1 MSRVLTDSFTHVY
14 AKCENRHLCSIND
27 NFFKI
32 KAFCFI
38 SQNPLDKL
46 RYSLVFTKFRVF
58 LWVANFQGLTVG
70 FACLLTL
77 SNFHHWIHMSNQ
89 EYRVFHS
96 SGYLSLV
103 GIPNTR
109 IFLLCDCETYFGR
122 CLISPSPPS
131 NTKHSVNLYHAL
143 IPMSCDVSCINTM
156 QCHCMYLMLHV

>member
-1 MSRVLTDSFTHVY
+1 M
-14 AKCENRHLCSIND
+14 
-27 NFFKI
+27 
-32 KAFCFI
+32 
-38 SQNPLDKL
+38 
-46 RYSLVFTKFRVF
+46 F

-77 SNFHHWIHMSNQ
+77 SNFHHWIYMSNQ

-96 SGYLSLV
+96 SGYLTLV

-122 CLISPSPPS
+122 CPILPSPPS

-143 IPMSCDVSCINTM
+143 IPMSCDVSCINAM
-156 QCHCMYLMLHV
+156 QCHCMCNASKYTLVVFDMFRYFVGINQMFRKLNAKNKTRTPEINMRAKG